1 MRKIGFFL
9 LCLVALFVWSS
20 RSPAPVQSA
29 GGTVVFPLKL
39 SGKSWQ
45 PQVIGVPGKKV
56 GLGKVR
62 DKNIIAV
69 LQDTLPDFA
78 KDFLDL
84 DPSGRFF
91 LYYDSQTSW
100 RVATNPDGND
110 TTMLHG
116 QTSNDGI
123 AWMFG
128 EYTLP
133 LAAGTGDVFVTG
145 KVKFFKADP
154 GNYMPKS
161 VKGVFY
167 FSSPDINTGLILKF
181 KTLKP
186 VV

>member
-1 MRKIGFFL
+1 MRRVG
-9 LCLVALFVWSS
+9 LVLMIAAALFVWSS
-20 RSPAPVQSA
+20 RAPEPVQSA
-29 GGTVVFPLKL
+29 GGTVIFPLKL

-45 PQVIGVPGKKV
+45 PQVIGKPGKKV
-56 GLGKVR
+56 GLGKVK
-62 DKNIIAV
+62 DKDITAV

-78 KDFLDL
+78 RDYLDL

-91 LYYDSQTSW
+91 LYYDDQMNW

-110 TTMLHG
+110 TTPLTG
-116 QTSNDGI
+116 QISNDGI

-133 LAAGTGDVFVTG
+133 LAAGTGNIFITG
-145 KVKFFKADP
+145 KVKYLKADP
-154 GNYMPKS
+154 GVYMPKS

-167 FSSPDINTGLILKF
+167 FSSADINTGLILKF

-186 VV
+186 VP